1 MILTSYIRGG
11 SLAANGGMIPEE
23 QLYDKLGGDHGKCSM
38 KFTFELA
45 NLKKPN
51 SRCLRQRTLVIT

>member
-1 MILTSYIRGG
+1 MILTSYIGGG

-38 KFTFELA
+38 KFAFELA

-51 SRCLRQRTLVIT
+51 S